1 MFFNHKA
8 GRNDKAIAARPH
20 FYHYMKVS
28 TNSIIL
34 LISALCM
41 AACGQSYEEGKRQTA
56 EELSRM
62 RTQDSLAFKVGVGQ
76 GIDCLPAYV
85 AEAEGLFDSLGV
97 DIRLKRYTAQIKMDK
112 ALADGRLEA
121 AFTDM
126 VRAQRIEKV
135 NGGRMKV
142 YATNAH
148 WQLIANRK
156 ARVGNPSQLKDKM
169 IGMTRHSATDMLCDV
184 ICDSARL
191 NSETV
196 FKIQINNPAI
206 RLGMLQNNEIDAVWL
221 PEPYVTVARNQH
233 NKVMKDTRMMNIHMG
248 VLAVPVPVVDKDGKR
263 KKQHEAFVKAYGIA
277 CKRINQKGV
286 KHYLNI
292 IAKESGI
299 SVQMLKGLPDI
310 KFGEPLQGVNESDA
324 SLASKWNRL

>member
-1 MFFNHKA
+1 
-8 GRNDKAIAARPH
+8 
-20 FYHYMKVS
+20 
-28 TNSIIL
+28 
-34 LISALCM
+34 
-41 AACGQSYEEGKRQTA
+41 
-56 EELSRM
+56 
-62 RTQDSLAFKVGVGQ
+62 
-76 GIDCLPAYV
+76 
-85 AEAEGLFDSLGV
+85 
-97 DIRLKRYTAQIKMDK
+97 
-112 ALADGRLEA
+112 
-121 AFTDM
+121 
-126 VRAQRIEKV
+126 
-135 NGGRMKV
+135 MKV

-196 FKIQINNPAI
+196 FKIQVNNPAI

-221 PEPYVTVARNQH
+221 PEPYATVARNQH

-248 VLAVPVPVVDKDGKR
+248 VLAVPVPVVDKDGRR

-299 SVQMLKGLPDI
+299 SVQMFKGLPDI
-310 KFGEPLQGVNESDA
+310 KFGEPLQGVNGSDA